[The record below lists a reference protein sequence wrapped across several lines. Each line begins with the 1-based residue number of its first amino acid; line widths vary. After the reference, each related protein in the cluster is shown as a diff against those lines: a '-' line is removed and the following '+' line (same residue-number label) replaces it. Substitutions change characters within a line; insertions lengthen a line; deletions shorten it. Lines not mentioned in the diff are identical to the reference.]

1 MVSINALQMDTN
13 KGTLVPWIGGDLEIG
28 GVEFSKWVSVIQF
41 YSISYTGT
49 RIAAFRDTNSTA
61 V

>member
-1 MVSINALQMDTN
+1 MDTN